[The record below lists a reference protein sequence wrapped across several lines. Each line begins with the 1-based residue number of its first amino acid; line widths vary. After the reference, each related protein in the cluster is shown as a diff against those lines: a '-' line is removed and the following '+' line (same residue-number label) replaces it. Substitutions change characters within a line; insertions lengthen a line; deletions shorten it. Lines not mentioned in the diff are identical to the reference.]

1 MSHISGSNLCT
12 KRQISM
18 NNTCTFLSYRFGRSR
33 MYCEEWVI
41 HEGQVLHLT
50 AHIVSVSIL

>member
-1 MSHISGSNLCT
+1 
-12 KRQISM
+12 
-18 NNTCTFLSYRFGRSR
+18 